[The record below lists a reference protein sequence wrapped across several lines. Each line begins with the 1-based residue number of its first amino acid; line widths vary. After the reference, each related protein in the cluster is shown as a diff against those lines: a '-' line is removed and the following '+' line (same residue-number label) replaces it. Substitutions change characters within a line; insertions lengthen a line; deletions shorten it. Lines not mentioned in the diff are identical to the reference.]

1 MNIESLFRRFI
12 RQGLCLVAALFL
24 IGLLVMRVWYL
35 NEMLAPLIVS
45 AVFALVVYAAYGM
58 VWRRVASRSPEQLPT
73 FFTAVSGFRLL
84 LSLAVMFVYY
94 LATKGTPFLP
104 FFLVFAVFYLAM
116 MTHQSIYFAR
126 LSNRT

>member
-35 NEMLAPLIVS
+35 NEMLTPLIVS

-84 LSLAVMFVYY
+84 LSLAVM
-94 LATKGTPFLP
+94 LSIILP
-104 FFLVFAVFYLAM
+104 PRERRSCPSSWCLLCS
-116 MTHQSIYFAR
+116 TSR
-126 LSNRT
+126 

>member
-45 AVFALVVYAAYGM
+45 AVFALVVYAAYGL

-116 MTHQSIYFAR
+116 MTHQSIYFAQ